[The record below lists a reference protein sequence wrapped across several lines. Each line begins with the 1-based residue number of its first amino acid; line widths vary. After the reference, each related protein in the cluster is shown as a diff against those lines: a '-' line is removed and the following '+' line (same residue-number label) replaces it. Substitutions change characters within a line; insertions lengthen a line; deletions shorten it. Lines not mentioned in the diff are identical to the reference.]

1 MNIIFTKKAPKVV
14 GPYSQAIEH
23 NGIVYCSGQIGI
35 DPSTGEL
42 VGNDI
47 ETQTRQVIKNLAAVL
62 NEAGSTMD
70 KVIKTTCFLKN
81 MSDYQ
86 VFNEVYAEYFNHKP
100 ARATVEVAKLPKDAL
115 IEIEAIALI

>member
-1 MNIIFTKKAPKVV
+1 MKIIYTENAPKVV
-14 GPYSQAIEH
+14 GPYSQAVEH

-47 ETQTRQVIKNLAAVL
+47 ETQTKQVIKNLTAVL
-62 NEAGSTMD
+62 EKSGSTID

-86 VFNEVYAEYFNHKP
+86 IFNEVYAEYFNRKP
-100 ARATVEVAKLPKDAL
+100 ARATVEVSKLPKDGL